1 MFPNW
6 ELRNYYGFSYSL
18 VPSGPGFAAT
28 ALRFFYGTQ
37 VAGFRPASHQGLVIG
52 EPLIGR

>member
-6 ELRNYYGFSYSL
+6 ELRNDYGFAWGL

-28 ALRFFYGTQ
+28 ALRFLYETQ
-37 VAGFRPASHQGLVIG
+37 VAGSRHASHQGLANG